1 MKKSVKISLIL
12 VFVLVLFTSCSKNV
26 ENCKVKPKV
35 EVEITK
41 KDESDKKT
49 LDLESTEAY
58 FSCNFWA

>member
-1 MKKSVKISLIL
+1 MKKNVKISLIL

-26 ENCKVKPKV
+26 ENCKIKPKV
-35 EVEITK
+35 EVKMTK

-58 FSCNFWA
+58 FSCNF